1 MKCEI
6 ILNKKKKIKF
16 NGYTRGLL
24 VKDKWLLVGISK
36 VRRLES
42 YKKTIEYISQDAG
55 VIFLNLE
62 RKTSNF
68 FKFPTT
74 EIFEIIEK

>member
-1 MKCEI
+1 M
-6 ILNKKKKIKF
+6 
-16 NGYTRGLL
+16 
-24 VKDKWLLVGISK
+24 VKENWLLVGISK
-36 VRRLES
+36 VRRLGS
-42 YKKTIEYISQDAG
+42 YKKTVEYISQDAG
-55 VIFLNLE
+55 VVFLNLK